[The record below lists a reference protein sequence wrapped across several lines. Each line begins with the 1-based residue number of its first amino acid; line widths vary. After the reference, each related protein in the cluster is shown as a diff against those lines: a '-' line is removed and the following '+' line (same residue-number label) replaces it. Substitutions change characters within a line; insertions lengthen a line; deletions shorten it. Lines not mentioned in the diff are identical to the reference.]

1 MKKVYELSQ
10 ELAAKREQLRQ
21 IFVEAGDDLDFAKV
35 TTITGSTDEKV
46 AEVRRRNEEL
56 NDLGAQYEQA
66 AELKRIADAAKAGGD
81 RNLRDDAER
90 NREAGDRQEAARQ
103 KSPGELFTESLA
115 YKGSKGLSRRQFGV
129 SMEDFDL
136 TAFFKA
142 QAQKT
147 VMSTGAGFAAPNNR
161 TDIVILSAQRRPVVA
176 DLIPQDPTDLSVIKY
191 MEETTFTN
199 NAAPVAESGTKPEA
213 ALAYTERSQTVEV
226 IAVTLP
232 VTQQQLDDVPSIRS
246 VIDGR
251 LTLMVQI
258 KEEDQLLNGTGST
271 PSLQGFLTKSGIQT
285 QAKSTDPAPDA
296 VLKAM
301 TKIAIGSGGTG
312 SEATPSGVIFHPTD
326 WQNIRLLRTAD
337 GIYIWGSPADA
348 GVARIWGMPV
358 VATVTITVGTA
369 LVGDFQMFSHISRRQ
384 GITTDVGWVNDQ
396 FVKNQQTIRLEERLS
411 LEIYRAAAFCT
422 VTGL

>member
-1 MKKVYELSQ
+1 MKKAYELSQ
-10 ELAAKREQLRQ
+10 ELAAKREQLRA
-21 IFVEAGDDLDFAKV
+21 IFVEAGDDLDFSKV
-35 TTITGSTDEKV
+35 TTITGTTDEKV

-56 NDLGAQYEQA
+56 NDLGAQFEQA
-66 AELKRIADAAKAGGD
+66 AELQRIADAAKAGGD
-81 RNLRDDAER
+81 RNPRDDAER
-90 NREAGDRQEAARQ
+90 NRPAGERQEAERQ
-103 KSPGELFTESLA
+103 KSPGELFTENDQ
-115 YKGSKGLSRRQFGV
+115 YKASKGLSRRQFGV
-129 SMEDFDL
+129 SMEKFDL
-136 TAFFKA
+136 TAFLK
-142 QAQKT
+142 AQKT

-161 TDIVILSAQRRPVVA
+161 TDVVILSAQRRPVVA

-199 NAAPVAESGTKPEA
+199 NAASVAESGTKPEGA
-213 ALAYTERSQTVEV
+213 IAFTERSQTVEV

-232 VTQQQLDDVPSIRS
+232 VTQQQLDDVPSIRA

-251 LTLMVQI
+251 LTLMIEI
-258 KEEDQLLNGTGST
+258 KEEDQLLSGSGSS
-271 PSLQGFLTKSGIQT
+271 PALQGFLTKSGIQT

-301 TKIAIGSGGTG
+301 TKITIGAGGTG

-348 GVARIWGMPV
+348 GPARIWGMPI
-358 VATVTITVGTA
+358 VATVAITLGTA

-396 FVKNQQTIRLEERLS
+396 FAKNQQTIRLEERLS